1 MLVDFWNE
9 QFSGKKDK
17 WFRENKLELN
27 ILKMLEIFNPFKQIN
42 VVYFSTKNDKFDLIQ
57 INMYQTNVM
66 CSELE

>member
-1 MLVDFWNE
+1 
-9 QFSGKKDK
+9 
-17 WFRENKLELN
+17 
-27 ILKMLEIFNPFKQIN
+27 MLETFNPFKQIN